1 MIIFVAKPD
10 TLETKLET
18 MTAIQEGK
26 DGIETGVFV
35 TYKVS
40 PLLDIAMGMSIRH
53 QFNVT
58 RPFFNDFIIFYPN
71 NQVSILLHNFVLM

>member
-1 MIIFVAKPD
+1 MIVFVAKPD

-18 MTAIQEGK
+18 MTVIQEGK
-26 DGIETGVFV
+26 DGVEAGVFV

-40 PLLDIAMGMSIRH
+40 PLLDIAMGMNIRH

-58 RPFFNDFIIFYPN
+58 RSLFNEFIIFYPN
-71 NQVSILLHNFVLM
+71 NQISILSHNFVLM